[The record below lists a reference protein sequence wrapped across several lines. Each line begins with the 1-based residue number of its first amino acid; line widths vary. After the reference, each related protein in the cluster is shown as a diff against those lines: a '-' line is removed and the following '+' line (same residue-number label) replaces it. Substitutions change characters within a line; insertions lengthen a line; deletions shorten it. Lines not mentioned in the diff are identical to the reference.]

1 MDLTKSMKLV
11 STVIRNTIRDAVLVI
26 HKKTGNMYI
35 LLNDELIECTNG
47 REDKKYCLYVN
58 LEGMVFVREQDEFYQ
73 KFEKWEVSNGLLDKS

>member
-58 LEGMVFVREQDEFYQ
+58 LEGMVFIREHDEFYQ
-73 KFEKWEVSNGLLDKS
+73 KFEKYEWTNKL

>member
-58 LEGMVFVREQDEFYQ
+58 LEGMVFIREHDEFYQ